1 MLSLCSAENIIFTQ
15 NSREILVEY
24 PKGLRPLG
32 FSTQIFLSFVVNIYE
47 SASQISAYCSKLPSL
62 YDTCPICLPMA
73 PLLKYQYLG
82 GKYDVLL

>member
-1 MLSLCSAENIIFTQ
+1 MLSSAKQNTENSLQT
-15 NSREILVEY
+15 REKSEW
-24 PKGLRPLG
+24 KTRGGLRPLG
-32 FSTQIFLSFVVNIYE
+32 FSTWIFLSFVVNIYG
-47 SASQISAYCSKLPSL
+47 SVSQISAYCSKLPSL